1 MKTKM
6 EQLESDMAGLYDLHD
21 ALETIIYA
29 VGDSEI
35 RPTEDQLMNML
46 IGVIELHKWRYD
58 KLWQTYDAF
67 CKDKGL
73 GEYEESELGAAY
85 IEKRLNN
92 LYKSESFDE
101 NECEVALP
109 ENFEKED
116 FNEFKGM
123 EDMKTDE
130 NNT

>member
-1 MKTKM
+1 M

-58 KLWQTYDAF
+58 KLWQTYNAF
-67 CKDKGL
+67 CKNRSL

-85 IEKRLNN
+85 IEKRLQN
-92 LYKSESFDE
+92 LYKPEEVDK
-101 NECEVALP
+101 NEFEVTLP
-109 ENFEKED
+109 EGYDKEN

-123 EDMKTDE
+123 EGMKADE
-130 NNT
+130 DNT